1 MKLSQET
8 TIISPEKLRD
18 YVINLFHPDGES
30 KARFLQS
37 MGYEQHKWKALEHD
51 LRTQHL
57 THDVVPGPPSG
68 YGHKY
73 EIRAPLVGPNGTMRW
88 CRSIW
93 MIRHHETIARFI
105 TLIPEKKP

>member
-1 MKLSQET
+1 MKLSRDT

-18 YVINLFHPDGES
+18 YVINASHPDGES

-37 MGYEQHKWKALEHD
+37 MGYEQHKWKTLEHD

-57 THDVVPGPPSG
+57 THDVISGHPSE
-68 YGHKY
+68 YGQKY
-73 EIRAPLVGPNGTMRW
+73 EIRASLRGPNGTMRW

-93 MIRHHETIARFI
+93 MIRHYETIARFI
-105 TLIPEKKP
+105 TLIPEKQP

>member
-1 MKLSQET
+1 MKLSRDT

-18 YVINLFHPDGES
+18 YVINASHPDGES

-37 MGYEQHKWKALEHD
+37 MGYEKHKWKTLEHD

-57 THDVVPGPPSG
+57 THDVIPAHPSE
-68 YGHKY
+68 YGQKY
-73 EIRAPLVGPNGTMRW
+73 EIRASLRGPNGTMRW

-93 MIRHHETIARFI
+93 MIRHRETIARFI
-105 TLIPEKKP
+105 TLIPEKQP

>member
-18 YVINLFHPDGES
+18 YVINISHPDGES

-57 THDVVPGPPSG
+57 THDVVP
-68 YGHKY
+68 
-73 EIRAPLVGPNGTMRW
+73 APHLGMVTNMKSVLLLW
-88 CRSIW
+88 
-93 MIRHHETIARFI
+93 ARMEPCGGADQFG
-105 TLIPEKKP
+105 